1 MLTIEQ
7 STLFNSFQHYS
18 TFFRGWPAKT
28 KKISLPTKDN
38 KIAISGHFW
47 AIRTIFKKSGVKIR
61 IFSHFCCLFF
71 PHYGKKVFS
80 TLWKKIFF
88 HTMEKKNFFFH
99 TMEKKTIFQIPPNDK
114 STFHNV
120 VTIEQS
126 YMFNIHFATQ
136 SGILK
141 ILTEIHFLTPTRSGI
156 LYLASPCYAS
166 LRSDSAIAS
175 LCIKFQSSWG
185 SKKEFH
191 SRQKGSHFLLPMI
204 LNKVSLFNSVR
215 NKQWDPFC

>member
-1 MLTIEQ
+1 MYQMIKYWSWKSLCCTQLSMRAITQTNFCHIENLDSARGKMIPIRKATKQ
-7 STLFNSFQHYS
+7 KYQFYLEWRGQNPLFNSFQHYS

-80 TLWKKIFF
+80 TLWKKFFF

-99 TMEKKTIFQIPPNDK
+99 TMEKKDNFSNSSKWPEKWCIIKPQ
-114 STFHNV
+114 V
-120 VTIEQS
+120 
-126 YMFNIHFATQ
+126 NI
-136 SGILK
+136 S
-141 ILTEIHFLTPTRSGI
+141 
-156 LYLASPCYAS
+156 
-166 LRSDSAIAS
+166 
-175 LCIKFQSSWG
+175 
-185 SKKEFH
+185 
-191 SRQKGSHFLLPMI
+191 
-204 LNKVSLFNSVR
+204 
-215 NKQWDPFC
+215 